1 MSLIYFAGD
10 CWLLASVASL
20 CQNEDALKCV
30 VPHDQ
35 DFDKD
40 YIGAM
45 RFNFWQFGQWVE
57 VVVDDR
63 LPTHQDR
70 LVFLHSASNN
80 EFWTALFEKAYA
92 K

>member
-1 MSLIYFAGD
+1 M
-10 CWLLASVASL
+10 ASL
-20 CQNEDALKCV
+20 CQNEDALKAV

-40 YIGAM
+40 YIGAF

-70 LVFLHSASNN
+70 LVYLHSASNN

-92 K
+92 KFVL